1 MKKKIFFSII
11 FILLSSAVCVFIAN
25 EYLKMVEKNAI
36 ETYLNTL
43 KNESSDY
50 ALNVTSSEISC
61 FGFIKHKCSIK
72 EINIQNQIKL
82 ENTTIAIK
90 KLTSEQ
96 IGVEI
101 DIGKITRNN
110 TKNPYSIFIP
120 NKFKYSLGLKK
131 EDSKLGYVLLN
142 RRIEANLDRFS
153 IDSSL
158 SVLIRDPLFRNK
170 HILFLLKEWFD
181 TTTPSF
187 YEYSLKHF
195 ALNLQAQN
203 VASFYRGHFGRF
215 NKSLFDV
222 VADTKNSFKKGD
234 FQSPITNMI
243 FDDLLKAVHGLLN
256 GEVNSIALE
265 VKPKNEKIVFF
276 NTLSQDAS
284 IKKVL
289 EIEQILDSINETY
302 NYKLDIK

>member
-1 MKKKIFFSII
+1 MRKKIFFSII
-11 FILLSSAVCVFIAN
+11 FILLSSAVFLFTAN

-61 FGFIKHKCSIK
+61 IGFIKHKCSLK

-82 ENTTIAIK
+82 ENTTIAITE
-90 KLTSEQ
+90 LNSEH
-96 IGVEI
+96 IGVDI
-101 DIGKITRNN
+101 RIGKITHNN

-120 NKFKYSLGLKK
+120 NKFSYSLRLTK
-131 EDSKLGYVLLN
+131 EDSKLGYVLLD
-142 RRIEANLDRFS
+142 RRIEASLDKFS
-153 IDSSL
+153 IDAKL

-187 YEYSLKHF
+187 YEYSLKYF

-203 VASFYRGHFGRF
+203 VASFYREYFNNF
-215 NKSLFDV
+215 NKRLLDV
-222 VADTKNSFKKGD
+222 MADTKHSFKKGD
-234 FQSPITNMI
+234 FQSPLTNMI
-243 FDDLLKAVHGLLN
+243 FDDLLKAVHDLLN

-265 VKPKNEKIVFF
+265 VKPKNERLVFF
-276 NTLSQDAS
+276 NTLSKDAS

-289 EIEQILDSINETY
+289 EIEQILDSINETHR
-302 NYKLDIK
+302 YKLDIK